1 MKKKEKYIW
10 SFEKNQNVFEIHYFL
25 SKKKI
30 KEMHALYI

>member
-10 SFEKNQNVFEIHYFL
+10 SFEKNQNIFAIHYFL

-30 KEMHALYI
+30 KEMLALCI